1 MRRPLSTEDI
11 KKHISDVTGKLADKL
26 RQDMELAVQ
35 ETKSEM
41 QGVKQRLQ
49 GLEDRVSQLS
59 DRLNQVVDAQAGNV
73 TVVAGSAKQGTQE
86 TADGQA
92 FMKCF
97 EDRSSFF
104 KKRLREKLRV
114 FCLSRQGSLY
124 FPGHIP
130 KFVGK
135 LLFSLI
141 PLYLKV

>member
-26 RQDMELAVQ
+26 RQDMALAVQ

-59 DRLNQVVDAQAGNV
+59 DRLNQVIQAQEGDV
-73 TVVAGSAKQGTQE
+73 MVVPRSAKQGTQE
-86 TADGQA
+86 TVDGHA
-92 FMKCF
+92 FMRCF

-104 KKRLREKLRV
+104 KKRLREKLRL
-114 FCLSRQGSLY
+114 FCLSKEGRLY
-124 FPGHIP
+124 FAGHVP

-135 LLFSLI
+135 FSFLN
-141 PLYLKV
+141 LNVKL

>member
-59 DRLNQVVDAQAGNV
+59 DRLNQVIQAQEGDV
-73 TVVAGSAKQGTQE
+73 TVVPRSAKQGTQE
-86 TADGQA
+86 TVDGHA
-92 FMKCF
+92 FMRCF

-104 KKRLREKLRV
+104 KKRLREKLRL
-114 FCLSRQGSLY
+114 FCLS
-124 FPGHIP
+124 
-130 KFVGK
+130 
-135 LLFSLI
+135 
-141 PLYLKV
+141 